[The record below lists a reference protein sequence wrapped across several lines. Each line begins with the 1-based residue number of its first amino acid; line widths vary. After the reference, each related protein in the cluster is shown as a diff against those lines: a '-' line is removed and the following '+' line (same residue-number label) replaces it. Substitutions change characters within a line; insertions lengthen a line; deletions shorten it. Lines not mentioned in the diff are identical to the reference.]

1 MARRI
6 DYFSFN
12 RREYARFKVEA
23 HATLYLNKDT
33 KKGIKLKDISPRGVG
48 GLIDF
53 PIQVGEKVE
62 ILLLYPFFDE
72 PVKKEA
78 KVVRC
83 KKINKNT
90 WEVGLDFGIDNKID
104 LTNYLKR

>member
-1 MARRI
+1 MAMRI
-6 DYFSFN
+6 DYFPFN
-12 RREYARFKVEA
+12 RRQYARFKVEA
-23 HATLYLNKDT
+23 YATLYLNKDI
-33 KKGIKLKDISPRGVG
+33 KKGIELKDISPRGVG

-53 PIQVGEKVE
+53 PLQVGEKVE

-72 PVKKEA
+72 PVKREA

-83 KKINKNT
+83 KEINKNR

-104 LTNYLKR
+104 LTNYFKR